1 MTTQGMPT
9 SEEMASPPPAMQSSA
24 RCDALYEGY
33 TSTRREE
40 AESWRLVMLFSLG
53 TAVLIIV
60 AVAFVLFGS
69 QQAQLAS
76 AAVALLSSLAAGAFA
91 TRASQGRRQMRDAAA
106 EYIGADCGPDRLAA
120 VLAEG

>member
-9 SEEMASPPPAMQSSA
+9 SEEMASPPPVMQSSA
-24 RCDALYEGY
+24 RCDALYDAY
-33 TSTRREE
+33 TAARREE
-40 AESWRLVMLFSLG
+40 AQSWRLVMLFSLG

-60 AVAFVLFGS
+60 AVAFMLFGS
-69 QQAQLAS
+69 QQAQIAS

-91 TRASQGRRQMRDAAA
+91 TRGSQKRRQMRDASA

-120 VLAEG
+120 VLAEA